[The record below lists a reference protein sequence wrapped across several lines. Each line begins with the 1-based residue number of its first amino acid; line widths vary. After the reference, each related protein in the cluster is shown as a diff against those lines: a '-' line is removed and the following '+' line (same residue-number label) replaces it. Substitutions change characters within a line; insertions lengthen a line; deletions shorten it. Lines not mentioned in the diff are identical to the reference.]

1 MNHRYWAGVIQLDT
15 NESYNENLNMAC
27 ELIAEGASRGAK
39 ILTLPEN
46 WTYPE
51 IQPMLVT
58 FAKERGYR

>member
-46 WTYPE
+46 WTY
-51 IQPMLVT
+51 QVND
-58 FAKERGYR
+58 